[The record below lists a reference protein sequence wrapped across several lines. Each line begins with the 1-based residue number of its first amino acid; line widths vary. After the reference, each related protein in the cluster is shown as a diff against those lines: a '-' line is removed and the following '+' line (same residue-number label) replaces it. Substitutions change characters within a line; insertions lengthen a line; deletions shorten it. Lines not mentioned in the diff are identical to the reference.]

1 MMILTRCSEKD
12 NRKIFNEI
20 ANIEQSIEVRDAL
33 MSNTLMQQEGQKRD
47 VVPQIIR
54 IIEFYLEVTGNSK
67 MEGYQV
73 KVLAGDLYDR
83 FRTDTVDDIILMFKM
98 MRTGEL
104 GKPGYVENFNEKV
117 MAYVDLYLL
126 HKSEEREKL
135 ISQQKRKIRQRE
147 TNAGP
152 MSPEI
157 AAKFDELHRRITIK
171 ESASP
176 STFSISKALQSL
188 DGYLETLPEASMKL
202 SDSDLKYEL
211 KKTENSNR
219 AAFEI
224 LSIELERRKSSPS
237 TGSGTRR
244 QVKSKK

>member
-1 MMILTRCSEKD
+1 MMVLRQCTD
-12 NRKIFNEI
+12 NKQAFHQIVS
-20 ANIEQSIEVRDAL
+20 IEQSLTVRD
-33 MSNTLMQQEGQKRD
+33 TLVKSPLISSEDGKLP
-47 VVPQIIR
+47 VIKEIIR
-54 IIEFYLEVTGNSK
+54 IVELYLEVTGNKK
-67 MEGYQV
+67 MESYHIQ
-73 KVLAGDLYDR
+73 VLAGDLYER

-147 TNAGP
+147 ANAGP

-157 AAKFDELHRRITIK
+157 AAKFDELQRRITLK
-171 ESASP
+171 ESAPP

-224 LSIELERRKSSPS
+224 LSLELERRKVDKVKSKKSQVKSSPS
-237 TGSGTRR
+237 T
-244 QVKSKK
+244 